1 MTCELMIWD
10 LKHAHVLVLDLFECV
25 FNGKNVTLPPQVVCA
40 IV

>member
-10 LKHAHVLVLDLFECV
+10 FNHAHVPVLDLFKCV
-25 FNGKNVTLPPQVVCA
+25 FNGKNITSPLQVMCT